1 MRPMRRRSAALFCA
15 LLASA
20 TPTVRG
26 ELHAQ
31 SAPPLRATPPWT
43 VTRDP
48 FLDLWFHCLA
58 TVGYEGFGPL
68 TLYDDRYAG
77 RARAEKRR
85 MGITTIIDQKAV
97 ELHDAF
103 VSDSAF
109 EVLHFVPL
117 YLSGQEPHLALAN
130 LRRALDEPNASNDG
144 VARLI
149 VSSLPAPRDRAA
161 FRTFIDAADDE
172 WRSFVR
178 QSRAAHAMEDAR
190 FTRELQLAWD
200 GRFARP
206 LAWYFS
212 AMGMTGGTIVVSPA
226 VGSEGRIVRDADGS
240 VVVAVSSGRR
250 SSAISPLLASVREL
264 AFPLLDR
271 LHTPPD
277 RRPTRVAA
285 ARSRDAAAVRAGALI
300 LDASDTALAVEY
312 RRMYLDLSG
321 GRTFESAYPID
332 ITAESELRGLI
343 AASARGLATRRTLYE
358 NR

>member
-1 MRPMRRRSAALFCA
+1 MRPTRRRSAALFCA
-15 LLASA
+15 LLTSA
-20 TPTVRG
+20 TPTFRG
-26 ELHAQ
+26 EVRAQ
-31 SAPPLRATPPWT
+31 PAPQLRNGGSWT

-68 TLYDDRYAG
+68 TLYDARYADL
-77 RARAEKRR
+77 ARGEKRR
-85 MGITTIIDQKAV
+85 MGITTSLDQRAV
-97 ELHDAF
+97 ELRDAF
-103 VSDSAF
+103 VGDSAF

-130 LRRALDEPNASNDG
+130 LHRALDAPSASADA

-149 VSSLPAPRDRAA
+149 VSSLPTTRERAA

-172 WRSFVR
+172 WKSFMR
-178 QSRAAHAMEDAR
+178 QGHAAHAVEDSR

-206 LAWYFS
+206 LAWYFA
-212 AMGMTGGTIVVSPA
+212 AMGMTAGTIVVSPA

-240 VVVAVSSGRR
+240 VVVAVSSERR

-285 ARSRDAAAVRAGALI
+285 ARARDAAAVRAGALI

-312 RRMYLDLSG
+312 RRLFLDLSG